1 MTLSIATLL
10 LLFMV
15 AAFAADPSLNKPAGI
30 EDFPDFDDTP
40 DSDVVTVAEAS
51 SGSRGLTEATI
62 ITGTTISSDITTN
75 VPKTASSAGSLN
87 VSTSH
92 SAQDSS
98 TVRTTKGSAT
108 NDSTTIALT
117 TVSTTTTSTTAVSTT
132 VSTTLPTES
141 TTSSSATTDS
151 ITSDSSTV
159 ESTSSVSTTDSP
171 TTVQSSTSTTTDSST
186 LSSTTTDSTTNKS
199 TTTVSTTDS
208 TSDST
213 TDNVTTPVSTT
224 DSITIST
231 TEQQTEE
238 EILFTLLAENFGAL
252 IESDSLLNAINTLN
266 WNISTDLD
274 NQSESFS
281 LIENTE
287 ELLQNTSQ
295 AILSWEVDL
304 LQGVVNSIQKIDLFA
319 NRSIDTVSQLLRFQ
333 KLNQD
338 RVKNLGNK
346 LDVTQGQ
353 ILLKS
358 KGLDN
363 KLNFVSQILK
373 GYIEPKVNNLKES
386 FANLNTSQVNSL
398 VELKNLPIITNL
410 TETSIIKLSSLSNQ
424 LAVFNQTQESSLY
437 SLETAVKDWAPT
449 NFNAINDLIQA
460 LSISQKRTD
469 LALAICGSSD
479 YNPNSYSSDLDNYNN
494 YNVGIGSEPI
504 THQISSDEDKTLP
517 IN

>member
-213 TDNVTTPVSTT
+213 TDTFVSTT